1 MKEVTITAFRRDML
15 FEVRDLPFV
24 VMKEGEPLFVVSA
37 VGQVDESVKVSVV
50 NDNLLLR
57 TRVCATENHPHQLSD
72 ICKVHNRPYKDCGC
86 SLWS

>member
-15 FEVRDLPFV
+15 FEIRDLPFV

-37 VGQVDESVKVSVV
+37 PGDK
-50 NDNLLLR
+50 L
-57 TRVCATENHPHQLSD
+57 TEVFEKGKDLTPRHALTD